1 MFKYFILGICF
12 ISFIY
17 PILENLVNLII
28 QCIEFICLIISA
40 KSKLIKEQTL
50 VKIEELKEEEEDLI
64 GFKAPI
70 KKEEECND
78 WV

>member
-17 PILENLVNLII
+17 PILEILVNLII
-28 QCIEFICLIISA
+28 QCIEFISLIISD

-50 VKIEELKEEEEDLI
+50 AKIEELKEEEDLI
-64 GFKAPI
+64 GFKPPI

-78 WV
+78 